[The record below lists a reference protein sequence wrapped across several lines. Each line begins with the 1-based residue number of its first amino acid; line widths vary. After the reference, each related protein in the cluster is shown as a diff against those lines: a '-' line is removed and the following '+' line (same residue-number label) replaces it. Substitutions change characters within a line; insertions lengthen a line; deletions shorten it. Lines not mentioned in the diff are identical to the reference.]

1 ACAEGDS
8 MLPEPQFVSGN
19 LSQLGIGGVGE
30 TRAGVDGVRKRRVQR
45 FRPARLGESAEE
57 PLVAGEFRRLRP
69 IGGKRVSATL
79 NFEGLL
85 NVEAVRP
92 RDLVGRAD
100 VGDVRIDQHKAL
112 QFGRI
117 EIGERSHIRRAK
129 CVADEHEWAGDPERA
144 QRVVKLGRDP
154 FAGARHR
161 TGRAETVTRP
171 VEAARSSPFGD
182 LRLDHGPGGRPVL
195 MSGIEHHRRRTAA
208 RAIEIEPRAIGLNEL
223 PGPQVDVV
231 ARSARRRGRERGCR
245 EDSDEFDCPAAAH
258 RLSNPVRRTEYTR
271 AAFVRSIK
279 STEAALRILQRWFRL
294 RAAKRRPAMF
304 HGSLRAFDETVRAG
318 SIRKASSALGV
329 APSSVSRHI
338 AILERQIGT
347 ALFERHS
354 DGVELTHAGALAA
367 EFVRRLLID
376 YDSLRTDLDDLRG
389 VQRRLVRLAAVE
401 SIAATSPMSAVHKF
415 NTRYPAVSF
424 NIRLMPS
431 PAVAQSVRDGQ
442 CEIGLAYCVPADAEI
457 LPLARIP
464 EPVMLAVR
472 SDHPL
477 AGSSEIRPEQV
488 AGIPLALPDAD
499 FGVRQIVDA
508 AAGRL
513 GMRLEP

>member
-1 ACAEGDS
+1 
-8 MLPEPQFVSGN
+8 
-19 LSQLGIGGVGE
+19 
-30 TRAGVDGVRKRRVQR
+30 
-45 FRPARLGESAEE
+45 
-57 PLVAGEFRRLRP
+57 
-69 IGGKRVSATL
+69 
-79 NFEGLL
+79 
-85 NVEAVRP
+85 
-92 RDLVGRAD
+92 
-100 VGDVRIDQHKAL
+100 
-112 QFGRI
+112 
-117 EIGERSHIRRAK
+117 
-129 CVADEHEWAGDPERA
+129 
-144 QRVVKLGRDP
+144 
-154 FAGARHR
+154 
-161 TGRAETVTRP
+161 
-171 VEAARSSPFGD
+171 
-182 LRLDHGPGGRPVL
+182 
-195 MSGIEHHRRRTAA
+195 
-208 RAIEIEPRAIGLNEL
+208 
-223 PGPQVDVV
+223 
-231 ARSARRRGRERGCR
+231 
-245 EDSDEFDCPAAAH
+245 
-258 RLSNPVRRTEYTR
+258 VRRTEYTR

-279 STEAALRILQRWFRL
+279 STEAALRILQRWFSL
-294 RAAKRRPAMF
+294 RAAKRGRAMF

-488 AGIPLALPDAD
+488 AGIPLALPDID

-513 GMRLEP
+513 GMRLEPILTSNDFEVLRSFVRAGAGAALLPMRAILRPGEGARLVAVPVREPSFETATIDLIVLRKRRLPRVLQDFVEALSSEIAAVVPSRPGRI